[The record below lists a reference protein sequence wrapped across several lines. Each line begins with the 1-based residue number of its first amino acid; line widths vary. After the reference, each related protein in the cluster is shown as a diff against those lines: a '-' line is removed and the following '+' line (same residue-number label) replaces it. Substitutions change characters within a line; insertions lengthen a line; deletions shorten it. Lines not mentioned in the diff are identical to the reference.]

1 MRRTSFIGALAA
13 VAIGAV
19 LAFAVHATP
28 SWLDLQQAGIIVL
41 LGGVADLL
49 VRFLI
54 ADSPLL
60 SPPAAE
66 VAAVVEPLGD
76 PVLNA
81 AGSPVSL
88 PPDLAASPVVTT
100 TVEVPVDGPEPP
112 VEPWQHTDVPAAHDR
127 AVYERALR
135 AAAEGGTLDTPES
148 AVPMTTITG
157 RPVRPHSR
165 SARRAAKR
173 GRWGG

>member
-1 MRRTSFIGALAA
+1 MRRTSFIGALLAI
-13 VAIGAV
+13 AIGAV

-28 SWLDLQQAGIIVL
+28 DWLDLQQAGIIVL

-60 SPPAAE
+60 SPEAAD

-76 PVLNA
+76 PVLDA
-81 AGSPVSL
+81 AGSPVNL
-88 PPDLAASPVVTT
+88 PAGYGPPPVVET
-100 TVEVPVDGPEPP
+100 TVEVPVDGPQVPAE
-112 VEPWQHTDVPAAHDR
+112 VWQHSDIPAAHDR

-135 AAAEGGTLDTPES
+135 AAGEGGALDTPES
-148 AVPMTTITG
+148 PVAVTTITG
-157 RPVRPHSR
+157 RPVRP
-165 SARRAAKR
+165 R
-173 GRWGG
+173 GRDGRRIAWRRSR

>member
-1 MRRTSFIGALAA
+1 MRRTSFVGALVAI
-13 VAIGAV
+13 AIGAV
-19 LAFAVHATP
+19 FAFAVRATP
-28 SWLDLQQAGIIVL
+28 NWLDLQQAGFIVL
-41 LGGVADLL
+41 LGGAADLI

-54 ADSPLL
+54 ADNPLL

-88 PPDLAASPVVTT
+88 PPDIAAAPVVAT
-100 TVEVPVDGPEPP
+100 TVEVPADGFETAD
-112 VEPWQHTDVPAAHDR
+112 PWQHSDIPAAHDR
-127 AVYERALR
+127 AVYERALL

-157 RPVRPHSR
+157 RPVRPHAR
-165 SARRAAKR
+165 GARRAAKR
-173 GRWGG
+173 SRRNG

>member
-1 MRRTSFIGALAA
+1 MRRTSFIGALLAI
-13 VAIGAV
+13 AIGAV

-28 SWLDLQQAGIIVL
+28 DWLDLQQAGIIVL

-60 SPPAAE
+60 GSDAAD

-81 AGSPVSL
+81 AGTPVNV
-88 PPDLAASPVVTT
+88 PTGYPASPVVEQ
-100 TVEVPVDGPEPP
+100 TVEVPVDGPHVPGE
-112 VEPWQHTDVPAAHDR
+112 VWQHSDIPAAHDR
-127 AVYERALR
+127 AVYESALR
-135 AAAEGGTLDTPES
+135 AAGEGGALDTPES
-148 AVPMTTITG
+148 PIAVTTITG
-157 RPVRPHSR
+157 RPVRPR
-165 SARRAAKR
+165 GRGGRRAAWR
-173 GRWGG
+173 RSR

>member
-1 MRRTSFIGALAA
+1 MMRRTSFVGALVA

-19 LAFAVHATP
+19 LAFAVQASP
-28 SWLDLQQAGIIVL
+28 RWLDLQQAGIIVL
-41 LGGVADLL
+41 LGGLADLL

-60 SPPAAE
+60 SSTAAE

-81 AGSPVSL
+81 AGSPVNL
-88 PPDLAASPVVTT
+88 PPDPSVVPVVTT
-100 TVEVPVDGPEPP
+100 VVEVPVDGPEPA
-112 VEPWQHTDVPAAHDR
+112 EPWQYTGIPAAHDR

-135 AAAEGGTLDTPES
+135 AAAEGGSLDTPES
-148 AVPMTTITG
+148 AVSVTTITG
-157 RPVRPHSR
+157 RPVRPHTR
-165 SARRAAKR
+165 RARRAAKR
-173 GRWGG
+173 GRWNP